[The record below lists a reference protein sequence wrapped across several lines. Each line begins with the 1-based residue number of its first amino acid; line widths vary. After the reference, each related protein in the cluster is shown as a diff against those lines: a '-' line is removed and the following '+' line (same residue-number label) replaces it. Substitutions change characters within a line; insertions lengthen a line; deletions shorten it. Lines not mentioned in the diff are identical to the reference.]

1 MFIIRRPRSKDVDNN
16 RHPVARCHRFFAETD
31 GPIRL
36 FNPATENLFNAAK
49 KDCLAS
55 LGHGHALNNLDI
67 GIDARNSDYETPLM
81 VAAKEGAGR
90 IVKALL
96 TRFMTYGLP
105 DADTKIIFNDA
116 GNEADLEPCSDD
128 DARALPIL
136 PVTAAD
142 LAERAG
148 FIALKDA
155 INAYDAKLPIDWE
168 RVISECDALKAAKD
182 AAASVALGH

>member
-1 MFIIRRPRSKDVDNN
+1 LLN
-16 RHPVARCHRFFAETD
+16 
-31 GPIRL
+31 L
-36 FNPATENLFNAAK
+36 ATENLFNAAK

-55 LGHGHALNNLDI
+55 LGHGHALNDPDI
-67 GIDARNSDYETPLM
+67 GIDARNSDCETPLM

-96 TRFMTYGLP
+96 TRLMTYGLP
-105 DADTKIIFNDA
+105 DADTKIVLNDA
-116 GNEADLEPCSDD
+116 GNEADLEPFSDD

-148 FIALKDA
+148 FVALKDA
-155 INAYDAKLPIDWE
+155 INAYDKQLPIDWD
-168 RVISECDALKAAKD
+168 RVISECDAVKAAKE
-182 AAASVALGH
+182 AAASIGLGH